1 MHYSLESSLS
11 LSVVVITRIRVLVL
25 SIDSHLKLSE
35 DHYVSPKSLTQ
46 SEYH

>member
-1 MHYSLESSLS
+1 MHALQFRVN